1 LNKPFVCEIEVE
13 PRKGLK
19 VKTRWIVEQDRPYPT
34 AERGRWR
41 QGGGWFSE
49 AGEGPGD
56 GEERGT
62 PRHYTASLL
71 AEGVEPP
78 EDWNRT
84 HLAGYRTYSP
94 GGDKGAPLP
103 GSVTLR
109 GNDLGEMTVS
119 WEADKT
125 QYATI
130 TVRGY
135 AGRCTAAEH
144 GWIAAHILPGLVAF
158 AEDNRAP
165 LFARAIEALRKR
177 FAEVV
182 ADMRGE
188 AGRLEASAGEIVAK
202 LEKG

>member
-1 LNKPFVCEIEVE
+1 MNKPFVCEIEVE
-13 PRKGLK
+13 PRRGHK

-41 QGGGWFSE
+41 QGGGWFCE
-49 AGEGPGD
+49 TGVWDEGYCVAY
-56 GEERGT
+56 R
-62 PRHYTASLL
+62 YTASLL

-119 WEADKT
+119 WEAGKT

-144 GWIAAHILPGLVAF
+144 GWTAAHILPGLVAY
-158 AEDNRAP
+158 AEANRAP

-182 ADMRGE
+182 ADMRAE
-188 AGRLEASAGEIVAK
+188 ADLLESSAAEIVAK